1 MKGLTCWSSPQC
13 CTSVDELQFFA
24 RQACAYTLYRQCTA
38 QSATD
43 NAEIS
48 ERIFKWC
55 ERERSTRRAEKE
67 ILVET
72 GFERRLVNDDD

>member
-1 MKGLTCWSSPQC
+1 MEGLTCWSSPQC
-13 CTSVDELQFFA
+13 CTTVDELEFFA
-24 RQACAYTLYRQCTA
+24 RQACAYTVYN
-38 QSATD
+38 ATD

-67 ILVET
+67 NLVGT